1 MINAA
6 WRTDADEDNTKIIFS
21 GLTIENLGER
31 MKQIREYLDAWY
43 VSKCNLKS
51 IKEFD
56 IQQVCYGIHFLPYN
70 SLSPQNKL
78 IVLMI
83 NV

>member
-1 MINAA
+1 
-6 WRTDADEDNTKIIFS
+6 
-21 GLTIENLGER
+21 